1 MYFFSYYRDDS
12 YLQFLGACSRADR
25 QGKCV
30 VELMYDK
37 IQVHGFFPIN
47 VGIAD
52 RQFFAVLTKYVDLS
66 LELGQISRRGFY
78 MFFANEEEQIVA
90 VDSVLRLK

>member
-1 MYFFSYYRDDS
+1 MYFCGYHRDDS

-37 IQVHGFFPIN
+37 IQVHGFFPID

-52 RQFFAVLTKYVDLS
+52 RQFLAVFTKYVDLS
-66 LELGQISRRGFY
+66 LELRQISRRGLY
-78 MFFANEEEQIVA
+78 MFFTNKEE
-90 VDSVLRLK
+90 